1 MEELNEKIKGLV
13 KKAEKSGMPY
23 SILKK
28 VYDRGMAAWKTGH
41 RPGTTPQ
48 QWAFARVNSFVT
60 KSSGTWGKADKD
72 LADKVRGAKKE
83 SIQNPRKAKD
93 IIGQVREKLGKDA
106 DAGDYIK
113 DFRKS
118 KAPQF
123 KGKSDKKIQK
133 MAIAAYLDS
142 KEEID
147 LDERLKFKYAL
158 IDTSKNN
165 EVIALSSDDKELE
178 SRVHYK
184 NRGRSKVVKLKRP
197 VANDKMIGYPLKEE
211 NLQEMEV
218 KYIHTKDPQG
228 FMNTYQG
235 TSASKGLSML
245 SKDSPRRGEYLIK
258 GDKKNHD
265 VFQKMLKNRGI
276 RPEIKIMKE
285 DNIQESG
292 HQDVPSMKTQV
303 QIAMD
308 ALQKMNIE
316 LGKLSDEDELPTWWT
331 NKVAT
336 AVNKLD
342 GMADYI
348 DAMHDRGQKMSES
361 NLQEQKV
368 FVFRYEY
375 KGKRYAAP
383 FKSEKD
389 AKSSMKA
396 AMKDKNVK
404 NPSITQDILKRGV
417 KFAEDVEI
425 VEFID
430 EAVLAGRDYKYDGI
444 GPIKIS
450 KKMYAKVQRDS
461 KGKDFS
467 GKPYMM
473 ALNPK
478 TQETELVPVKFEE
491 VDNSLM
497 AQATRVISQT
507 SIKEKIDPA
516 DMDMRATD
524 ADRKAADK
532 NIIIQL
538 RRAQDMVKQT
548 GRQDQTGIE
557 FLDRKK
563 QKVDSKI
570 INKALDMFD
579 KMKPNDKAKMQKTIG
594 KSYRDLLKTVQRGRV

>member
-1 MEELNEKIKGLV
+1 MEQLNEKIEGLV

-83 SIQNPRKAKD
+83 SIENPKKAKD
-93 IIGQVREKLGKDA
+93 LIGQVREKLGKDA

-118 KAPQF
+118 DAPQF
-123 KGKSDKKIQK
+123 KGKSDKKIRD
-133 MAIAAYLDS
+133 MAIAAYLD
-142 KEEID
+142 
-147 LDERLKFKYAL
+147 
-158 IDTSKNN
+158 
-165 EVIALSSDDKELE
+165 DK
-178 SRVHYK
+178 
-184 NRGRSKVVKLKRP
+184 
-197 VANDKMIGYPLKEE
+197 
-211 NLQEMEV
+211 
-218 KYIHTKDPQG
+218 
-228 FMNTYQG
+228 
-235 TSASKGLSML
+235 
-245 SKDSPRRGEYLIK
+245 
-258 GDKKNHD
+258 DKK
-265 VFQKMLKNRGI
+265 
-276 RPEIKIMKE
+276 
-285 DNIQESG
+285 ES
-292 HQDVPSMKTQV
+292 
-303 QIAMD
+303 I
-308 ALQKMNIE
+308 
-316 LGKLSDEDELPTWWT
+316 
-331 NKVAT
+331 
-336 AVNKLD
+336 
-342 GMADYI
+342 
-348 DAMHDRGQKMSES
+348 
-361 NLQEQKV
+361 QEQKV

-430 EAVLAGRDYKYDGI
+430 EAVLAGRDYKYNGI

-467 GKPYMM
+467 GKPYML

-478 TQETELVPVKFEE
+478 TQETEMVPVKFEEVDITEEEKKCPRCGTINKVPFDKCSNCGLPHDEFATYKAEEVDLDEDIKGYKPHVGPRDTLSYHLPKQKKSMKAFFDLVSKHPKVKNVKQETLRGRGGTVSKIDYDTDKNTQAALMRELDKLEKKFGEYAGQTNVVEE

-497 AQATRVISQT
+497 AQATRVISHT
-507 SIKEKIDPA
+507 SIREKIDPA
-516 DMDMRATD
+516 DIDIRATD